1 MRSYTHIAGAILL
14 FIIFAYLTNLNNIL
28 IGIFFAGWISIFPD
42 IIDRLLGKHR
52 GYGHSLIW
60 LIPFTLIGFLDP
72 VIAAALIIGFLSHI
86 LLDIL
91 TVNGC
96 PVLYPFWK
104 TNFVCFSKGRRIKT
118 GTNQDKAVFVF
129 ILFLLIPIIL
139 FATSLGSLVNLS
151 ESQNF
156 VFAAGE
162 NTNSPSNNDTIKNTF
177 NLNFELSNNVKKNIT
192 LKKMNENETTI
203 LINDIK

>member
-14 FIIFAYLTNLNNIL
+14 FITFAYLTNLNNIL
-28 IGIFFAGWISIFPD
+28 IGIFFAGWISVFPD

-60 LIPFTLIGFLDP
+60 LVPFTLVGFLDLA
-72 VIAAALIIGFLSHI
+72 IAAALIIGFISHI

-129 ILFLLIPIIL
+129 ILFLLIPVLL
-139 FATSLGSLVNLS
+139 FTTSVGSMINFSDNQNL
-151 ESQNF
+151 
-156 VFAAGE
+156 VFAAGD
-162 NTNSPSNNDTIKNTF
+162 NTNSSNNNDTIKNTF
-177 NLNFELSNNVKKNIT
+177 NLNFELDQNVKKNIT
-192 LKKMNENETTI
+192 VEKISDNKTTI
-203 LINDIK
+203 TIT

>member
-14 FIIFAYLTNLNNIL
+14 FITFAYLTNLNNIL
-28 IGIFFAGWISIFPD
+28 IGIFFAGWISVFPD

-60 LIPFTLIGFLDP
+60 LIPFVLVGFLDLT
-72 VIAAALIIGFLSHI
+72 IAAALIIGFNSHI

-129 ILFLLIPIIL
+129 ILFLLIPVLL
-139 FATSLGSLVNLS
+139 FTTSIGSMINFSDNQNL
-151 ESQNF
+151 
-156 VFAAGE
+156 VFAAGD
-162 NTNSPSNNDTIKNTF
+162 NTNSSTNNDTIKNTF
-177 NLNFELSNNVKKNIT
+177 NLNFELDQNVKKNIT
-192 LKKMNENETTI
+192 VEKISDNKTTI
-203 LINDIK
+203 TIT

>member
-14 FIIFAYLTNLNNIL
+14 FITFAYLTNLNNIL
-28 IGIFFAGWISIFPD
+28 SGIFFAGWISVFPD

-60 LIPFTLIGFLDP
+60 LVPFTLVGFLDLA
-72 VIAAALIIGFLSHI
+72 IAAALIIGFISHI

-129 ILFLLIPIIL
+129 ILFLLIPVLL
-139 FATSLGSLVNLS
+139 FTTSIGSMMNFSDNQNL
-151 ESQNF
+151 
-156 VFAAGE
+156 VFAAGDDT
-162 NTNSPSNNDTIKNTF
+162 NTSKNNDTIKNTF
-177 NLNFELSNNVKKNIT
+177 NLNFELDQNVKKNIT
-192 LKKMNENETTI
+192 VEKISENKTTI
-203 LINDIK
+203 TIT

>member
-14 FIIFAYLTNLNNIL
+14 FITFAYLTNLNNIL
-28 IGIFFAGWISIFPD
+28 IGIFFAGWISVFPD

-60 LIPFTLIGFLDP
+60 LIPFVLVGFLDLT
-72 VIAAALIIGFLSHI
+72 IAAALIIGFNSHI

-129 ILFLLIPIIL
+129 ILFLLIPVLL
-139 FATSLGSLVNLS
+139 FTTSIGSMINFSDNQNL
-151 ESQNF
+151 
-156 VFAAGE
+156 VFAAGD
-162 NTNSPSNNDTIKNTF
+162 NTNSSNNNDTIKNTF
-177 NLNFELSNNVKKNIT
+177 NLNFELNQNVKKNIT
-192 LKKMNENETTI
+192 VEKISDNKTTI
-203 LINDIK
+203 TIT